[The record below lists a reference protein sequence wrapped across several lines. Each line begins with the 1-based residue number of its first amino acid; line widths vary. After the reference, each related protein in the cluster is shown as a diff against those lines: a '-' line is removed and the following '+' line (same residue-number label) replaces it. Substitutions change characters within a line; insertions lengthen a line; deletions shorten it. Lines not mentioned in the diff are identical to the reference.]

1 MLAVAIIIQIVLISL
16 NAIFASAEIA
26 VISSSQPKL
35 ELMAKDGHKGAKKL
49 LKLSN
54 NPSKFLST
62 IQVAITLSSLLGSAF
77 AAENLSEPLSI
88 FIISNFN
95 ITDGAVIGA
104 INTLSL
110 ILITLVLAFFSIVF
124 GELVPKRVAMKN
136 PEKSALCVLGL
147 LTFVSVCFK
156 PFVWV
161 LTKTTNIFL
170 RLFKI
175 NPNET
180 ETNASEEEIRL
191 LINSSSESGEIDKS
205 ENEMIQNIFEF
216 DDITVSEICTHRTDV
231 SFLYLEDSFQDWK
244 KLLTSTRHGF
254 YPICKENTDNIVG
267 ILNAKR
273 FFRSECSDMESTM
286 KKAVDK
292 PYFVSESIK
301 ADTLFEKM
309 KETRNYFSVV
319 VDEYGGTLG
328 VITMHDL
335 LEVLVGE
342 LNDKDDEEIIEITKI
357 TDTQWEILGS
367 ASISDVEKELDIKLN
382 SEDFDT
388 FGGYIFG
395 LLDSIPDDGTKL
407 SLTTEDLIIQVLK
420 IEDHRIEKTIV
431 TKKER
436 EIDDEE

>member
-35 ELMAKDGHKGAKKL
+35 ELMAKDGHKGAKRL

-88 FIISNFN
+88 FIISSFN
-95 ITDGAVIGA
+95 ITDGAVKGA

-110 ILITLVLAFFSIVF
+110 ILITLALAFFSIVF

-136 PEKSALCVLGL
+136 PEKSALRVLGL
-147 LTFVSVCFK
+147 LSFVSVCFK

-180 ETNASEEEIRL
+180 EAKASEEEIRL

-273 FFRSECSDMESTM
+273 FFRSECTDMESTM

-328 VITMHDL
+328 VVTMHDL

-367 ASISDVEKELDIKLN
+367 ASISDVEKELDIKLQA
-382 SEDFDT
+382 EDFDT

-407 SLTTEDLIIQVLK
+407 SLSTEDLIIQVLK

-436 EIDDEE
+436 EIDDKE

>member
-35 ELMAKDGHKGAKKL
+35 ELMAKDGHKGAKRL

-88 FIISNFN
+88 FIISSFN

-110 ILITLVLAFFSIVF
+110 ILITLALAFFSIVF

-136 PEKSALCVLGL
+136 PEKSALRVLGL
-147 LTFVSVCFK
+147 LSFVSVCFK

-180 ETNASEEEIRL
+180 EAKASEEEIRL

-231 SFLYLEDSFQDWK
+231 SFLYLEDTFQEWK
-244 KLLTSTRHGF
+244 KLLTSTRHSF
-254 YPICKENTDNIVG
+254 YPICDENTDNIVG
-267 ILNAKR
+267 VLNAKR
-273 FFRSECSDMESTM
+273 FFRSECTDMASTM

-357 TDTQWEILGS
+357 TDVQWEILGS
-367 ASISDVEKELDIKLN
+367 ASISDVEKELDINLQAK
-382 SEDFDT
+382 DFDT

-395 LLDSIPDDGTKL
+395 LIDSIPDDGTKL

-436 EIDDEE
+436 EINDEE